1 MNIKALAKD
10 AVRQMLS
17 AEYSTGNDLADAR
30 NALQEAEAFLEGVSS
45 GFFETYDKDARRV
58 ARECTSILAN
68 ILERLERA

>member
-30 NALQEAEAFLEGVSS
+30 NALHEAESFLDGVSS
-45 GFFETYDKDARRV
+45 GFFETYEKEAGRV
-58 ARECTSILAN
+58 ARECTFILAN
-68 ILERLERA
+68 IVERLERA